1 MMREVGRRHSP
12 TSACQAGVGVQGGE
26 VAVDAQDFG
35 EQLGVPVRAQGL
47 AVGER
52 VAAVGAVKGGA
63 GRDSWSGT

>member
-12 TSACQAGVGVQGGE
+12 TSACQRGRRAGGE
-26 VAVDAQDFG
+26 VTVDAQEFG
-35 EQLGVPVRAQGL
+35 EQLGMPVRAQGL

-63 GRDSWSGT
+63 GRDSWSGA